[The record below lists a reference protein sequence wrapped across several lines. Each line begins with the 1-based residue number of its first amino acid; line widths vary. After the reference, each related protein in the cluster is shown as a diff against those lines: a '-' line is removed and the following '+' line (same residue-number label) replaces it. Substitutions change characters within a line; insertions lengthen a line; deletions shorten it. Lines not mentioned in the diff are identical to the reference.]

1 MIVEHII
8 ITACCCLKIVTWN
21 AKSAWAVR
29 MEDFE
34 LHGHQHINVYITHY
48 FHNNNNNNN
57 NNNNIITTNDF
68 HKTRILL
75 LQQPLIVNHLNLFF
89 S

>member
-1 MIVEHII
+1 MILENII

-34 LHGHQHINVYITHY
+34 LHGHQHINVYIIHY
-48 FHNNNNNNN
+48 FQNNN
-57 NNNNIITTNDF
+57 NNNNIITTNYF

>member
-1 MIVEHII
+1 MILEHII
-8 ITACCCLKIVTWN
+8 ITACCCLKMVTWN

-48 FHNNNNNNN
+48 FQNNNNNNN
-57 NNNNIITTNDF
+57 NNNNIS
-68 HKTRILL
+68 LL
-75 LQQPLIVNHLNLFF
+75 LMIFIKLESYFCNNH
-89 S
+89 

>member
-1 MIVEHII
+1 MILEHII
-8 ITACCCLKIVTWN
+8 STACCCLKIVTWN

-48 FHNNNNNNN
+48 FQNNNNNN
-57 NNNNIITTNDF
+57 NNNNIS
-68 HKTRILL
+68 LL
-75 LQQPLIVNHLNLFF
+75 LMIFIKLESYFCNNH
-89 S
+89 

>member
-1 MIVEHII
+1 MLPSPLILPFASIEL
-8 ITACCCLKIVTWN
+8 TGSWAS
-21 AKSAWAVR
+21 SASLR
-29 MEDFE
+29 DMSR
-34 LHGHQHINVYITHY
+34 GIKPIQNIPI
-48 FHNNNNNNN
+48 NNNNNNN
-57 NNNNIITTNDF
+57 NNNNIITNDF